1 MVGVGGFYTRNR
13 RYKAKGENMDKE
25 TIECSKCGLKM
36 FKRRERDMQTHELE
50 CDGTQDVYERFA
62 TGNKVRLSMIGIKA
76 LPSATAH
83 SINIAKVV
91 SLDTKHDHTVRVKD
105 EITGVEKTLA
115 HYYLVR
121 VPSPIKDR

>member
-1 MVGVGGFYTRNR
+1 
-13 RYKAKGENMDKE
+13 MDRE

-36 FKRRERDMQTHELE
+36 FKRRKRDMITHELE

-62 TGNKVRLSMIGIKA
+62 TGDKVKLSMMGIKA
-76 LPSATAH
+76 LPSDSAS

-91 SLDTKHDHTVRVKD
+91 SLKTGHDHTVRVKD
-105 EITGVEKTLA
+105 EITGAEKTLA

-121 VPSPIKDR
+121 VPSPISK